1 MFLLVDQ
8 VLTETVP
15 LPGTLRVAVHW
26 AGKLTPTHQNTI
38 TANACLWPPRNLTAH
53 LLFHLTPVAWRPH
66 RRCLT
71 LDVSDPGIWKSGS
84 LGPQHSK

>member
-1 MFLLVDQ
+1 MFLLVNQ

-26 AGKLTPTHQNTI
+26 AGKITPTHQNTI

-53 LLFHLTPVAWRPH
+53 LLFHLTPVALETPQEMPH
-66 RRCLT
+66 
-71 LDVSDPGIWKSGS
+71 PGYFRSWDLEEWFIGS
-84 LGPQHSK
+84 SAF